1 MREFAGDTRVVAGR
15 HLRELVRLPEK
26 LIGFT
31 VMPIAMVLGLGILFG
46 GSMRVPGGGDY
57 GAYVS
62 AGVVTSIAVSMVA
75 LSALAVV
82 EDLQNGMFD
91 RLRSLPVDRTAL
103 LCGRIVVD
111 ALPLAVAMAS
121 VVVVARLAGWPVDLA
136 PHTVLAAVGLEV
148 LLGMGCSCL
157 GVVLGLTFRNA
168 EAVTAVVPVCLLPLT
183 FLSNAFVPPDGLPG
197 WLRDVV
203 GWNPV
208 TAVITTVRDLLGSA
222 SGATSAGGP
231 AGSHPAPYAVVFCLL
246 VIAVAV
252 PAAARAYGRT
262 SGAR

>member
-1 MREFAGDTRVVAGR
+1 MREFLGDTCVIAGR
-15 HLRELVRLPEK
+15 HLRQLVRLPEK

-31 VMPIAMVLGLGILFG
+31 VMPVAMVLGMGLLFG

-57 GAYVS
+57 GGFVS
-62 AGVVTSIAVSMVA
+62 AGVVTAIAVSMIA

-82 EDLQNGMFD
+82 DDLQNGMFD

-111 ALPLAVAMAS
+111 SLPLAVAMAS
-121 VVVVARLAGWPVDLA
+121 VVLVARLVGWPVDLA

-157 GVVLGLTFRNA
+157 GVVLGLAFRNV

-197 WLRDVV
+197 WLQELV

-222 SGATSAGGP
+222 PGPASTGGP
-231 AGSHPAPYAVVFCLL
+231 AGSHPALYAVVFCAL
-246 VIAVAV
+246 VIVLAV

-262 SGAR
+262 GTTR